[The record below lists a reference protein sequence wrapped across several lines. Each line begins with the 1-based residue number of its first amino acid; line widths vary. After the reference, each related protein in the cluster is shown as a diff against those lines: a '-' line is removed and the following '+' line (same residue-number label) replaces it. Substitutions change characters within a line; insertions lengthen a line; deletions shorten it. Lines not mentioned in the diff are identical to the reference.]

1 MSAFYHREIRLKK
14 MASALS
20 RERPVLQV
28 FEEVGFESL
37 SAFTDTFRKQS
48 GVSPESYENK

>member
-14 MASALS
+14 VVSALS
-20 RERPVLQV
+20 RNKPVLQV
-28 FEEVGFESL
+28 SEDVGFESL
-37 SAFTDTFRKQS
+37 SAFTDAFRKQF